1 LDSWFAVIYICIKLG
16 KNGLKVET
24 FVAIQS
30 FNKVYLFIT
39 TCAVA
44 LLVPL
49 MAKCSSRQWHVANTE
64 FYEIHCFP

>member
-1 LDSWFAVIYICIKLG
+1 LDSCSAVIYICIKLG
-16 KNGLKVET
+16 KNGLKVQT

-49 MAKCSSRQWHVANTE
+49 MARYSSRQWHDANTE
-64 FYEIHCFP
+64 FKEIHCLP